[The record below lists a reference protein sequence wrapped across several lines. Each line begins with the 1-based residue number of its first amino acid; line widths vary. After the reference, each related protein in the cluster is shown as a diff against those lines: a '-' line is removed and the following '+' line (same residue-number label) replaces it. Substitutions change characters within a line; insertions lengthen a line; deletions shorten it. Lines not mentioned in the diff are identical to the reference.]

1 MSAPFRGVFICRSRW
16 PTVRASPRAKS
27 WADAFTTRAA
37 AHAGVASARLCT
49 CLAVFDWCG
58 DQRELLIKISAVTGF
73 ADRRLAR
80 ANEGLKLFAASA
92 AAISKDR
99 HDYSRTNN
107 LTLGMCPS
115 RTDKSKCDRVAYWR
129 ITEMLRATYDDRLQ
143 FRSGL

>member
-1 MSAPFRGVFICRSRW
+1 
-16 PTVRASPRAKS
+16 
-27 WADAFTTRAA
+27 
-37 AHAGVASARLCT
+37 
-49 CLAVFDWCG
+49 
-58 DQRELLIKISAVTGF
+58 
-73 ADRRLAR
+73 
-80 ANEGLKLFAASA
+80 LFAASA